1 MPRERLTEIA
11 AILAG
16 IVLLALAI
24 LYLAEPARSLPG
36 FLPGHEAGSGHHHVK
51 HGLAALI
58 LALGAF
64 ALAWFQG
71 GPSAGRRAGIEA

>member
-71 GPSAGRRAGIEA
+71 GPSAGLRAGIEA